1 MTTLTTSLLP
11 PSIKNRPE
19 WGFVCGR
26 ISALEGK
33 LLLKE
38 FYPSII
44 DMTHTEDIFQH
55 LQGTFIEDYLDPG
68 IPWEDFSA
76 IADRCFYDL
85 AVSIREDSPS
95 PVPADLFL
103 IRNDYL
109 NIKYALSGMEG
120 VPFLPGT
127 ISEHIVYSILDR
139 DYSDL
144 PAPFRERITGAAIDI
159 NELDEAVSDVFVD
172 GAYLRHMLD
181 LASQIDS
188 PLIRVLVRELVVGH
202 TVSALWRVLR
212 QDRDLKSVVDYI
224 VPIGEE
230 NSLVF
235 ELSDMSDP
243 AAWPDIIGGEI
254 GDLFS
259 RALQMPFEEQ
269 VSTFELKVTNLVLH
283 MAAYAHFE
291 TAGPERVFD
300 FLMALEAE
308 MQNLK
313 LVVTGKI
320 NRIDAGSLGARLRY
334 VNG

>member
-33 LLLKE
+33 LLSKE
-38 FYPSII
+38 FYPSILE
-44 DMTHTEDIFQH
+44 MTHTEDIFQH
-55 LQGTFIEDYLDPG
+55 LQGTFIESYLDPG

-76 IADRCFYDL
+76 VADRCFYDL
-85 AVSIREDSPS
+85 AVSIRKDSSS

-103 IRNDYL
+103 IKNDYL

-120 VPFLPGT
+120 VPFLPAT

-159 NELDEAVSDVFVD
+159 NELDKTVSDVFVD

-181 LASQIDS
+181 LAAQIDS

-212 QDRDLKSVVDYI
+212 QGRDLKTIVDYI

-235 ELSDMSDP
+235 ELSDMPDP

-269 VSTFELKVTNLVLH
+269 VSTFDLKVTNLVLH

-291 TAGPERVFD
+291 TSGPERVFD